1 VRMMDHGGTHTDVQ
15 TLPVVLSTVLVKK

>member
-1 VRMMDHGGTHTDVQ
+1 MDPGGTNTDVQ